1 MDLIHSKFEKIE
13 IHTAKCDRCGNN
25 KITVHRCTIC
35 SRQLCEPCTHTK
47 GENHYMHEGDKG
59 FQGETAQRS
68 APKRVQRGEPS
79 PTRRPRRNRRVVVED
94 DSEEN
99 EAAAFEPPS
108 KRRKETHIRN
118 PCEDDNV
125 AAFAEASE
133 KRTRGTHTRQSGEED
148 EAAGYEPPRK
158 RRKDA
163 HTRTSYEEDNEAAY
177 VEPSR
182 KRKRGTHTREPSE
195 EDDDAARAGPSRE
208 RIKATH
214 SRRRDANST
223 EVHTTTAQNTFHLNV
238 SYFQPTSRLTK
249 LNDPADVSTR
259 RAPGRK

>member
-79 PTRRPRRNRRVVVED
+79 PTRRPRRTRRVVVED

-133 KRTRGTHTRQSGEED
+133 KRTRGTHTREPGEED
-148 EAAGYEPPRK
+148 EAAG
-158 RRKDA
+158 
-163 HTRTSYEEDNEAAY
+163 
-177 VEPSR
+177 
-182 KRKRGTHTREPSE
+182 
-195 EDDDAARAGPSRE
+195 RAGPSRM
-208 RIKATH
+208 RMKATH